1 MCTTLALGLLR
12 RRITVRVGLSL
23 HDGRRWSL
31 PIIWSQ
37 FISKTKA
44 IKVNHTWST
53 SVQMIWDRPFDFGRH
68 PFSSQRSDAY
78 QLPSEEKKE
87 RGRTYFL
94 LARGTSLSSSSWIKA
109 VVVAFQ
115 VGLQLQENS
124 GQGQK
129 WTRKPF
135 IRVFLPCRDRRG

>member
-1 MCTTLALGLLR
+1 
-12 RRITVRVGLSL
+12 V
-23 HDGRRWSL
+23 HDSCPWTFAEKDYCQRW
-31 PIIWSQ
+31 PQPPRQEKMEPAYHMVTI
-37 FISKTKA
+37 KTKA

-53 SVQMIWDRPFDFGRH
+53 SVQTIWDRPFDFGRH
-68 PFSSQRSDAY
+68 LFSSQRSDAY

-94 LARGTSLSSSSWIKA
+94 LARGTSSSSSSWIKA

-115 VGLQLQENS
+115 VGLRLQENS

-129 WTRKPF
+129 
-135 IRVFLPCRDRRG
+135 